1 MIQKK
6 TLTKK
11 QRRILVVCLSSLVV
25 YLAFKY
31 LLPVIMPFLAAY
43 LLARICEP
51 VAGWMEKRTKVP
63 KSVTMA
69 GLLIMISVAFFALVF
84 FIGKGVVCQAE
95 KLINSWPEY
104 EEMLYGFLSKI
115 CGSVGEVFNADEEML
130 FEKSCGFLENAVDR
144 FGKAAMEWLV
154 ANSAGLITGFIC
166 FVTVFVIIFVASLLC
181 IRELGGIREFAKRSL
196 FAREIA
202 MIKAPILRVGKAYL
216 KTELI
221 IMMIVIGELMLGLSI
236 MGNRY
241 SLLLGLLIGLLD
253 ALPLFG
259 TGTVLIPWFLVEL
272 ALGRFRRMVYICVIY
287 VVCYFTRELLEPR
300 LMGDGTGLSPLMT
313 LFAIY
318 LGLKVFG
325 FFGLFL
331 GPIAFTLIRECVTT
345 YDSSHAAAYTEEEG
359 RGDDVHE

>member
-31 LLPVIMPFLAAY
+31 LLPVILPFLVAY
-43 LLARICEP
+43 LLARVCEP
-51 VAGWMEKRTKVP
+51 LAERMEKRVKAP
-63 KSVTMA
+63 KPVTMA
-69 GLLIMISVAFFALVF
+69 VLLIMISVVFLTLIF

-95 KLINSWPEY
+95 KLINSWPKY
-104 EEMLYGFLSKI
+104 EEMLYGFLSRM
-115 CGSVGEVFNADEEML
+115 CERMGEVFNADDGML
-130 FEKSCGFLENAVDR
+130 FEKSCSFLQNAVDR
-144 FGKAAMEWLV
+144 FGETALGWFME
-154 ANSAGLITGFIC
+154 NSAGLITGFIC

-181 IRELGGIREFAKRSL
+181 IREMGDIREFEKNSL
-196 FAREIA
+196 FAKEIA
-202 MIKAPILRVGKAYL
+202 MIKAPIVRVGKAYL

-221 IMMIVIGELMLGLSI
+221 IMMIVIGELMLGLSL

-241 SLLLGLLIGLLD
+241 SMLLGLLIGLLD

-272 ALGRFRRMVYICVIY
+272 VLGRFKRMAIIGIIY
-287 VVCYFTRELLEPR
+287 LVCYFTRELLEPR
-300 LMGDGTGLSPLMT
+300 LMGDGTGLSPLT
-313 LFAIY
+313 SLFAIY
-318 LGLKVFG
+318 LGLNVFG

-331 GPIAFTLIRECVTT
+331 GPIAFTLIRECVIT
-345 YDSSHAAAYTEEEG
+345 YDGGHAAADTEEQG
-359 RGDDVHE
+359 CGDDIHE

>member
-1 MIQKK
+1 MIQKI
-6 TLTKK
+6 TLTEK
-11 QRRILVVCLSSLVV
+11 QRRIMVVCLSSLAV

-31 LLPVIMPFLAAY
+31 LLPVIMPFMAAY
-43 LLARICEP
+43 LLARVCEP
-51 VAGWMEKRTKVP
+51 AAKWMEKRTKVP

-69 GLLIMISVAFFALVF
+69 VLLIMISAGLFALAV
-84 FIGKGVVCQAE
+84 FIGKGVVCQIE

-104 EEMLYGFLSKI
+104 EKMLYGFLSKI
-115 CGSVGEVFNADEEML
+115 CKRMGEVFNADDEML
-130 FEKSCGFLENAVDR
+130 FEKSCSFLENSVSR
-144 FGKAAMEWLV
+144 FGEAALSWLMT
-154 ANSAGLITGFIC
+154 NSTRLITGFIC
-166 FVTVFVIIFVASLLC
+166 AVTVFVIIFVAALLC
-181 IRELGGIREFAKRSL
+181 IRELGDIREFAKRSL

-202 MIKAPILRVGKAYL
+202 MIKAPIVRAGKAYL

-221 IMMIVIGELMLGLSI
+221 IMMIVIGELMFGFSL

-272 ALGRFRRMVYICVIY
+272 AMGHFKRMVYICAIY

-300 LMGDGTGLSPLMT
+300 LMGDGTGLSPLT
-313 LFAIY
+313 SLFAIY
-318 LGLKVFG
+318 LGLSIFG

-331 GPIAFTLIRECVTT
+331 GPIAFTLIRECVTA
-345 YDSSHAAAYTEEEG
+345 YDGGHATADTKEQG
-359 RGDDVHE
+359 CGDDVHE